1 MPCWLLTLLLG
12 VPVFGPFSSRA
23 YLSYFL
29 FSGVPFWRKRSESS
43 MHLHLKYTTIT
54 VREHCMCSHV
64 AFTQNF
70 KETWREI
77 NFRNYIYQSG
87 VERWLSTIKQV
98 KSQHSWYQNTAGDT
112 NTADAKIQEEIPTCH
127 RPIISEWVPDSMHGD
142 RVTCLLT
149 DDAYMYITRSQ
160 MCDLHVLVTNTI
172 LAFDG

>member
-54 VREHCMCSHV
+54 EREHCMCSHV

-77 NFRNYIYQSG
+77 NFRNYISVRSWAMTFNNQASKVY
-87 VERWLSTIKQV
+87 
-98 KSQHSWYQNTAGDT
+98 QHSWNQNTAGDT
-112 NTADAKIQEEIPTCH
+112 NTADTRIQEEIPTRH

-149 DDAYMYITRSQ
+149 DDAYMYITRSR

-172 LAFDG
+172 LTFDG